1 MGHDINKVG
10 KEKNY
15 TIIFQGGAAN
25 ANTKK
30 VEHH

>member
-1 MGHDINKVG
+1 MTSTKWE
-10 KEKNY
+10 KRKNY
-15 TIIFQGGAAN
+15 AIIFQGGAAN